1 MTEDTKKRIQIKID
15 RDLDSN
21 VNAVFEELGLN
32 PSVVV
37 TALYRRVAAEGR
49 IPFDFK
55 LTDDEK
61 ARIDLARS
69 AYNSNVPV
77 LSDPQKIEKYL
88 AEDDEDED

>member
-1 MTEDTKKRIQIKID
+1 MAEDTKKRIQIKVD
-15 RDLDSN
+15 RDLDSD

-32 PSVVV
+32 PTVVV

-49 IPFDFK
+49 IPFEFK

-69 AYNSNVPV
+69 VYNSDVPT
-77 LSDPQKIEKYL
+77 LSDPQKKL
-88 AEDDEDED
+88 KSF